1 MMPFTTRAP
10 LREQTSASQGYP
22 RDLTKECMTSHPRK
36 FFKKSTFLFFFFT
49 YLSFYLFIVINQ
61 ERLMSLFIYFFIH
74 SFIGILML
82 VLILSG
88 NCSARLAMTVFA

>member
-36 FFKKSTFLFFFFT
+36 LKKKSTFLFFFT

-61 ERLMSLFIYFFIH
+61 ERLMSLFIYFLIN
-74 SFIGILML
+74 SFIDILML